1 RGDGNGHL
9 GRLPPFGPRAQR
21 VTDHSLVAT
30 DIGLHQGAPIVTR
43 CPLPAHAAALG
54 DQLQV
59 PVALRRRG
67 LCRRAWHRARTWRH
81 NDRRIRMTLAD
92 LSVDIVPIVRPI
104 SSKRRNRHRYLLKQG
119 TDLRAVIDILAGQV
133 GGDDLSSVG
142 VDTDV
147 ELSPGPTPPCGM
159 LLDQPLTGTAE
170 LEPCAVDQQMLPGGG
185 CDTCSLSPRRLM
197 VEWSGAA
204 RSRPSSRRRDA
215 IRPSVWRN
223 ARRKT
228 ARSVSAVVIANAE

>member
-1 RGDGNGHL
+1 
-9 GRLPPFGPRAQR
+9 
-21 VTDHSLVAT
+21 V
-30 DIGLHQGAPIVTR
+30 
-43 CPLPAHAAALG
+43 
-54 DQLQV
+54 
-59 PVALRRRG
+59 
-67 LCRRAWHRARTWRH
+67 
-81 NDRRIRMTLAD
+81 TLAD

-104 SSKRRNRHRYLLKQG
+104 SSKRRNRHRNLLKQG

-147 ELSPGPTPPCGM
+147 ELSPGPTRPCGM

-170 LEPCAVDQQMLPGGG
+170 LEPCAVDQQVSGLLPGGG
-185 CDTCSLSPRRLM
+185 CDTCSVSPRRLM

-215 IRPSVWRN
+215 ISPSVWRS

>member
-1 RGDGNGHL
+1 MATSIVCRPSV
-9 GRLPPFGPRAQR
+9 RERS
-21 VTDHSLVAT
+21 VTDHSLVAA

-59 PVALRRRG
+59 PVALGRRG
-67 LCRRAWHRARTWRH
+67 LCRRAWHRARTRRH
-81 NDRRIRMTLAD
+81 NDRRIRVTLAD

-104 SSKRRNRHRYLLKQG
+104 SSKRRNRHRNLLKQG

-170 LEPCAVDQQMLPGGG
+170 LEPCAVDQQGGPLR
-185 CDTCSLSPRRLM
+185 CRLAVVTPAM
-197 VEWSGAA
+197 
-204 RSRPSSRRRDA
+204 SRP
-215 IRPSVWRN
+215 VG
-223 ARRKT
+223 
-228 ARSVSAVVIANAE
+228 